1 MSENTKLTTKEH
13 FSWIDISQPSV
24 QDLEALSTKYQIHPL
39 AVKDCMEPDHLPKFE
54 RLDNFDFIIV
64 RVHTSEPVQ
73 AAQTTQE
80 LTNKIAVFYN
90 DRLLVTVHRKDFPY
104 LDDLKD
110 NYVCTDKCTSSRE
123 VVSKVIR
130 FAIHSYEKP
139 ALTLSKDID
148 IIESEIFLK
157 TIHPTLLE
165 DFYFLKRHASLCKML
180 LFQTQEVLVRHSS
193 TPSDTGLLQDT
204 RDLHLKLITLFDQA
218 QEDVNNLSNI
228 YLSLS
233 AQKTNDV
240 MKLLTVFSAFFM
252 PLTFIVGIYGMNFEV
267 MPELKMKYGYYI
279 CLLVMALTA
288 LVIFIWFRRK
298 KLV

>member
-1 MSENTKLTTKEH
+1 MTENTKLTTKEH
-13 FSWIDISQPSV
+13 FLWVDIAQPSV
-24 QDLEALSTKYQIHPL
+24 QDLEELSTKYLIHPL

-64 RVHTSEPVQ
+64 RVHTSELVEG
-73 AAQTTQE
+73 AQTTQE
-80 LTNKIAVFYN
+80 LTNKIAIFYN
-90 DRLLVTVHRKDFPY
+90 DELLVTVHRKEFPY
-104 LDDLKD
+104 LDVLKED
-110 NYVCTDKCTSSRE
+110 FVCTDKCTSSRE
-123 VVSKVIR
+123 VVSKLVR

-148 IIESEIFLK
+148 KIESEIFLK
-157 TIHPTLLE
+157 TIKPSLLE

-180 LFQTQEVLVRHSS
+180 LFQTQEILVRHNS
-193 TPSDTGLLQDT
+193 TPNDKGQLQDT

-240 MKLLTVFSAFFM
+240 MKVLTVFSAFFM
-252 PLTFIVGIYGMNFEV
+252 PLTFIAGIYGMNFEH
-267 MPELKMKYGYYI
+267 MPELPMRYGYFA
-279 CLLVMALTA
+279 CLSFMGLVA
-288 LVIFIWFRRK
+288 LVIFIWFWRK
-298 KLV
+298 KLI

>member
-1 MSENTKLTTKEH
+1 MSENIKLTTKAH
-13 FSWIDISQPSV
+13 FSWIDITKPSV
-24 QDLEALSTKYQIHPL
+24 KDLEELSTKYQIHPL

-64 RVHTSEPVQ
+64 RVHTSELVQ
-73 AAQTTQE
+73 GAETTQE

-90 DRLLVTVHRKDFPY
+90 DQLLVTVHRKEFPY
-104 LDDLKD
+104 LDELKD
-110 NYVCTDKCTSSRE
+110 SYVCTDRCNSSRE
-123 VVSKVIR
+123 VVSKIIR

-139 ALTLSKDID
+139 AMTLSRDID
-148 IIESEIFLK
+148 KIESEIFLK

-180 LFQTQEVLVRHSS
+180 LFQIQEVLVRHSS

-204 RDLHLKLITLFDQA
+204 RDLHMKLITLFDQA

-252 PLTFIVGIYGMNFEV
+252 PLTFIVGIYGMNFEI
-267 MPELKMKYGYYI
+267 MPELKMRYGYYI
-279 CLLVMALTA
+279 CLLVMGLTA

-298 KLV
+298 KLI